1 MITFP
6 ISLITDLNYMSKK
19 LIQRF
24 IPDPDTL
31 KKHPQLKYLGKT
43 LQNQN
48 LWILNRRS
56 AAGAVAI
63 GLFCAWMPIPFQML
77 VAAIIAVI
85 FSVNLPLSVA
95 LVWLSNPITMPPLFY
110 GAYRLGAAVL
120 HQPIMDFHFTLS
132 FQWLAAT
139 IGTIAPALI
148 VGCLILGVGCA
159 AFGYVAVRLLWR
171 LNIIKKWSKRKKRN
185 RLNL

>member
-1 MITFP
+1 
-6 ISLITDLNYMSKK
+6 MSKK

-43 LQNQN
+43 LQNPN
-48 LWILNRRS
+48 LWFLNRRS
-56 AAGAVAI
+56 VAGGVAI
-63 GLFCAWMPIPFQML
+63 GLFCAWMPMPFQML
-77 VAAIIAVI
+77 LAAILAII

-110 GAYRLGAAVL
+110 GAYRLGAMLL
-120 HQPIMDFHFTLS
+120 HQPVMKFHFALS
-132 FQWLAAT
+132 FEWLQST

-148 VGCLILGVGCA
+148 VGCLILGVCSA
-159 AFGYVAVRLLWR
+159 LIGYIAVRLIWR
-171 LNIIKKWSKRKKRN
+171 LNIVKKWSKRKKRN